1 MMAAT
6 FIRGTNKCFAM
17 LRKSLVFALLLLF
30 YVSVSAQEN
39 WKIDNGH
46 SNINFEVSWLDFS
59 MRTGEFKVFDGEMV
73 CNSWEDLS
81 DASFQLKVDPNSIDV
96 IAENHSEQLKGDR
109 FLETEKYPEITFYSS
124 GAKKIA
130 ENTYTTVG
138 KLNIHGVEKEQEV
151 QVVFKGQTTSRRSYV
166 IGIEVS
172 LELNRNDFGLT
183 WGSPRLGEKVKIVGH
198 LLYQM
203 RMEEE

>member
-1 MMAAT
+1 M
-6 FIRGTNKCFAM
+6 FK
-17 LRKSLVFALLLLF
+17 KLF
-30 YVSVSAQEN
+30 LFVLILGFFNSVSAQEN

-59 MRTGEFKVFDGEMV
+59 MRTGEFKVFDGEIV

-81 DASFQLKVDPNSIDV
+81 DATFTLKVDANSIDV
-96 IAENHSEQLKGDR
+96 IAENLSEQLKGER
-109 FLETEKYPEITFYSS
+109 FLETEKYPDITFHSS
-124 GAKKIA
+124 GAKKTA

-151 QVVFKGQTTSRRSYV
+151 HIVFKGQTTSRRSYV

-183 WGSPRLGEKVKIVGH
+183 WGSPRLGEKVKVVGY